1 MSPKT
6 TPGKIGVLLVNLGT
20 PDAPTAPAIRRYLA
34 QFLGDQRVVDY
45 PRWMWMP
52 VLHGIILQTRPPKVA
67 KLYQRIWTED
77 GSPLLVHTRRQ
88 AEGLQ
93 ARLGDGYA
101 VVYGMRYGNPS
112 VESAVNQLKEQ
123 NVSRIIV
130 FPMFPHFSTST
141 VASVYD
147 EVIRVTLGQ
156 PNTFYQPTNYDVPA
170 LRFVPSYYNH
180 PAYIQALHDRVREH
194 VAEHGEPEQ
203 YLFSYHGVPRR
214 FIRSGEPYQAQ
225 CMETSKLLA
234 DKLGL
239 QPEQWM
245 TTFQSQFGPE
255 QWIGPATDDT
265 LEDLA
270 ARGVKHVLATCPGFV
285 ADCLETTDEIGTEAA
300 ETFVEAGGEQLSFM
314 PSLNDHPT
322 WLDAMAAIVYQES
335 AGWALPETE
344 ANTASAVQSFLRLER
359 IK

>member
-1 MSPKT
+1 MIHNPART
-6 TPGKIGVLLVNLGT
+6 QIGVLLVNLGT
-20 PDAPTAPAIRRYLA
+20 PDAPTPPAIRRYLA
-34 QFLGDQRVVDY
+34 QFLSDQRVVDY
-45 PRWMWMP
+45 PRWLWMP
-52 VLHGIILQTRPPKVA
+52 ILHGVILQSRPPKVS
-67 KLYQRIWTED
+67 KLYQRIWTAE

-93 ARLGDGYA
+93 ARLGDAY
-101 VVYGMRYGNPS
+101 VVAYGMRYGNPS
-112 VESAVNQLKEQ
+112 VGAAINQLREA
-123 NVSRIIV
+123 NVDRIIV

-147 EVIRVTLGQ
+147 EVLRLTVGR
-156 PNTFYQPTNYDVPA
+156 PNNFYQPTNYNIPA

-180 PAYIQALHDRVREH
+180 PAYIAALRDRIQAH
-194 VAEHGEPEQ
+194 VGKHGAPEK
-203 YLFSYHGVPRR
+203 YVFSYHGVPRR
-214 FIRSGEPYQAQ
+214 FIRHGEPYQSQ
-225 CMETSKLLA
+225 CMETSQLLA
-234 DKLGL
+234 ARLGL
-239 QPEQWM
+239 KPDQWM

-300 ETFVEAGGEQLSFM
+300 ETFTEAGGDRLSFV
-314 PSLNDHPT
+314 PSLNDHPA
-322 WLDAMAAIVYQES
+322 WLDAMATIVRQES
-335 AGWALPETE
+335 AGWAAPSQEQ
-344 ANTASAVQSFLRLER
+344 ADPVQAFLRLER